1 MVIEVGELTD
11 LLLLLVTMRELGEVA
26 GRTRL
31 QKMIYLLRERFGVPF
46 RLKFKPYFYGP
57 YSDELSDI
65 VENLVALGLIEE
77 NRRYLADG
85 VVEYSYKLTDAGS
98 GFLETQVS
106 SETLRKPQLTNLLKG
121 VRELRGLPT
130 NTLITT
136 AKSILAGLV
145 VPSQRDN

>member
-31 QKMIYLLRERFGVPF
+31 QKTIYLLRERFGVPF
-46 RLKFKPYFYGP
+46 TLRFKPYYYGP

-65 VENLVALGLIEE
+65 VENLVALGLVEE

-98 GFLETQVS
+98 GFLQTQIS
-106 SETLRKPQLTNLLKG
+106 TDTLRKPPLANLVKG
-121 VRELRGLPT
+121 LRELRGLPT
-130 NTLITT
+130 NILVAT
-136 AKSILAGLV
+136 AKSILTGLT
-145 VPSQRDN
+145 VPSM